1 MFKRKYIGVIDYIFK
16 KIKIYNKNKRKFRV
30 IVNESSKKGKC
41 EYICLIHTE
50 KYICDIYE
58 CKGQLLYRIENFMSY
73 IN

>member
-16 KIKIYNKNKRKFRV
+16 KIKIYNKNKRKFRL
-30 IVNESSKKGKC
+30 IVNESSKKCKC